1 MLKTLKSQNAPQLGG
16 LIMAALFIAYA
27 LSNGVELLLNFNNVL
42 TDLGGAVVLSIL
54 CVWFAYLL
62 PAEWKHSLVY
72 LRLKHSLPA
81 HRFLTLLHR
90 DARISKTTFL
100 DAFPELDEALV
111 QGAEQNAFWYQNVYL
126 PVRDADV
133 VKAVHKSFLLYR
145 DAMASM
151 LITSLLLS
159 GLYCWGGRLA
169 VDLSQINGAFITIVW
184 IEVMLFGL
192 AAHNCGKRFVTTA
205 MAERL
210 NVETVSSSSC

>member
-27 LSNGVELLLNFNNVL
+27 LSNGVESLLNFNNLL
-42 TDLGGAVVLSIL
+42 TDLAGAAVLSIV

-81 HRFLTLLHR
+81 HRFLTLLNR
-90 DARISKTTFL
+90 DARISKTKFL
-100 DAFPELDEALV
+100 DVFPELDEALV
-111 QGAEQNAFWYQNVYL
+111 QGAEQNAFWYHRVYL
-126 PVRDADV
+126 PVRDTDV

-151 LITSLLLS
+151 LITSLVLS
-159 GLYCWGGRLA
+159 GLYHWGGGLA
-169 VDLSQINGAFITIVW
+169 IDLTQINGAFVTIVW
-184 IEVMLFGL
+184 VEVVLFGL
-192 AAHNCGKRFVTTA
+192 AAHNCGKRIVTTA

-210 NVETVSSSSC
+210 NVEVVSSSSC